1 MDGNRDPERVQ
12 EKWKPVFRPDTRQNK
27 KPGLDG
33 HPGPVSDL
41 AAHQD
46 DTRRLVRAMMTLT
59 GLTASG
65 LARAAGLT
73 PSTLNRFMNKA
84 VGHTLSSRTMLA
96 LMAETFTRLHG
107 RAAVSLDPAAVAALA
122 PAIPVFERGI
132 LELAPEAKALLAE
145 IKISGPAGLSRASL
159 AELPVVMAASQGIDV
174 TAGDFT
180 RAPLKAPRPPFL
192 ADDPLAFALL
202 MPDASMAPRFDAG
215 DMLYVS
221 PSRSLDGA
229 ADVVVDKGT
238 GFVVG
243 SLAAASAQVRINT
256 LTPRAKYAFERAKIK
271 GVYPIV
277 GLQRLGI

>member
-1 MDGNRDPERVQ
+1 MDGNRDPV
-12 EKWKPVFRPDTRQNK
+12 T
-27 KPGLDG
+27 
-33 HPGPVSDL
+33 DL

-46 DTRRLVRAMMTLT
+46 ETRRLVRAMMALT
-59 GLTASG
+59 NLTASG

-73 PSTLNRFMNKA
+73 PSTLNRFMNKD
-84 VGHTLSSRTMLA
+84 VGHTLSSRTLLA
-96 LMAETFTRLHG
+96 LMAETFTLISP
-107 RAAVSLDPAAVAALA
+107 RAVTTLDPAAVAVLA
-122 PAIPVFERGI
+122 TAIPVFERGI
-132 LELAPEAKALLAE
+132 LELTPAARTLLSE
-145 IKISGPAGLSRASL
+145 IKAQAAPAGVSRPSL

-221 PSRSLDGA
+221 PSRALDGA
-229 ADVVVDKGT
+229 PDVVVDKGT
-238 GFVVG
+238 GFMVG
-243 SLAAASAQVRINT
+243 ALANATAAQVRVNSYA
-256 LTPRAKYAFERAKIK
+256 PRAKHTFERAKIR

-277 GLQRLGI
+277 GLQRLGM

>member
-1 MDGNRDPERVQ
+1 MDGNRDLI
-12 EKWKPVFRPDTRQNK
+12 
-27 KPGLDG
+27 G
-33 HPGPVSDL
+33 DL

-46 DTRRLVRAMMTLT
+46 DTRRLVRAMMALT

-73 PSTLNRFMNKA
+73 PSTLNRFMHKD

-96 LMAETFTRLHG
+96 LMAETFTLLHG
-107 RAAVSLDPAAVAALA
+107 RPVAALDPAAVAALA

-132 LELAPEAKALLAE
+132 LELAPESKALLSE
-145 IKISGPAGLSRASL
+145 IKAAGGSVGLSRAGL
-159 AELPVVMAASQGIDV
+159 AELPVVMALTQGIDV
-174 TAGDFT
+174 AGGDFS

-202 MPDASMAPRFDAG
+202 MPDQSMSPRFDAG

-221 PSRSLDGA
+221 PSRAPDSA
-229 ADVVVDKGT
+229 ADVVVDKGA
-238 GFVVG
+238 GFIAG
-243 SLAAASAQVRINT
+243 SLSGATATQVRLGT
-256 LTPRAKYAFERAKIK
+256 LAPRAKYTFERAKIR

-277 GLQRLGI
+277 GLQRLGV

>member
-1 MDGNRDPERVQ
+1 MDGNRDP
-12 EKWKPVFRPDTRQNK
+12 F
-27 KPGLDG
+27 
-33 HPGPVSDL
+33 SDL

-73 PSTLNRFMNKA
+73 PSTLNRFMNKD

-96 LMAETFTRLHG
+96 LMAETFTLLHG
-107 RAAVSLDPAAVAALA
+107 RPVATLDPAAVAALA

-132 LELAPEAKALLAE
+132 LELAPEAKPLLAE
-145 IKISGPAGLSRASL
+145 IKASGPVGLSRASL
-159 AELPVVMAASQGIDV
+159 AELPVVMATSQGIDV
-174 TAGDFT
+174 AAGDFT

-202 MPDASMAPRFDAG
+202 MPDTSMSPRFDAG

-221 PSRSLDGA
+221 PSRTLDGA
-229 ADVVVDKGT
+229 ADVVVDKGA
-238 GFVVG
+238 GFAVG
-243 SLAAASAQVRINT
+243 SLAGTGAQVRVNT
-256 LTPRAKYAFERAKIK
+256 LSPRARHTFERARIR

-277 GLQRLGI
+277 GLQRLGM